1 MRLSRPSDI
10 KKTVLAAIVFLIL
23 IGTGSIIFETCR
35 HTQTGDMEGY
45 VETFSREMAETN
57 AGYKPIA
64 DDISRARDEKTYYRC
79 LYRLDRRMFENGDQ
93 TRAFEFLRQCLM
105 LIKSDK
111 SPSQEKKRFEIH
123 CYLMLGSASDETGLR
138 SMSHSYYFEGLKK
151 IDAYG
156 IGELRGD
163 FLNSLGV
170 SMLRTGNNEEATQ
183 YFNKAI
189 SAAEK
194 SRNRYLLSIIYTNL
208 AEVKNLEKEYD
219 KAIDFALKS
228 LGYIDPQKE
237 TNDYYSVQNA
247 IGNLYIN
254 KGDINLALTYIRN
267 AYDHHLEGA
276 NKYYL
281 FEECLS
287 LAKAYDKGNMPDS
300 ASHYLA
306 MAGRIAEESGNPV
319 HRQHVMKMQAA
330 MLAAGDNP
338 AKALELK
345 DRIIAIKDSIYNEE
359 NATRIRE
366 ADTIYNIEH
375 ESQTA
380 EKGMHAWNPV
390 VVFISMSCLVGAM
403 LLMMV
408 WMLMMH
414 RRNDSLNRQKTE
426 ALSDY
431 AALQQK
437 LLDEE
442 KEKNKKIR
450 EDLDENHRK
459 LTSFTL
465 SHIQTNQK
473 VESVE
478 TALKKMLLEISQR
491 DRSLRDSIKSMIATL
506 TTLKADAQWDEFHYY
521 FDNVHPGFYASL
533 DSLHPGLTQKDR
545 RLCALISL
553 GLSTKEIAGI
563 TFREVRSVETSRTR
577 LRKKL
582 GLESDSLLNEYIT
595 GLARTASGSGTVS
608 ETPAIQVE
616 QAMETAHREEPT
628 ITTTLPTIDIKES

>member
-1 MRLSRPSDI
+1 MRFSRPTDI

-45 VETFSREMAETN
+45 VDTFTRKMAETD
-57 AGYKPIA
+57 AVYKPIA

-163 FLNSLGV
+163 FLNNLGV
-170 SMLRTGNNEEATQ
+170 SMLRTGNNEEATL

-228 LGYIDPQKE
+228 LGYIDPQTE

-306 MAGRIAEESGNPV
+306 LAGRIAEESGNPV
-319 HRQHVMKMQAA
+319 YRQHVMKMQAA
-330 MLAAGDNP
+330 MLAASNNP
-338 AKALELK
+338 GKALELTE
-345 DRIIAIKDSIYNEE
+345 RIIAIKDSIYNEE

-375 ESQTA
+375 ESLSA
-380 EKGMHAWNPV
+380 EKGMNAWNPV

-595 GLARTASGSGTVS
+595 GLARTASGIGSMPDA
-608 ETPAIQVE
+608 PATQMK
-616 QAMETAHREEPT
+616 QHAETAHMEEPT
-628 ITTTLPTIDIKES
+628 ITTTQPEANIKES

>member
-1 MRLSRPSDI
+1 MRFSRPTDI

-35 HTQTGDMEGY
+35 HTHTGDMEGY
-45 VETFSREMAETN
+45 VDTFTREMAETD
-57 AGYKPIA
+57 AVYKPIA

-79 LYRLDRRMFENGDQ
+79 LYRLDQRMFENGDQ

-111 SPSQEKKRFEIH
+111 SPSQEKKRFETH

-163 FLNSLGV
+163 FLNNLGV

-183 YFNKAI
+183 YFKKAI

-237 TNDYYSVQNA
+237 PNAYYSVHNA

-306 MAGRIAEESGNPV
+306 LAGRIAEESGNPV
-319 HRQHVMKMQAA
+319 YRQHVMKMQAA
-330 MLAAGDNP
+330 MLAASNNP
-338 AKALELK
+338 GKALELTE
-345 DRIIAIKDSIYNEE
+345 RIIAIKDSIYNEE

-375 ESQTA
+375 ESLSA
-380 EKGMHAWNPV
+380 EKGMNAWNPV

-459 LTSFTL
+459 LASFTL

-478 TALKKMLLEISQR
+478 TALKKILLEISQR

-533 DSLHPGLTQKDR
+533 DSLHPGLTHKDR

-595 GLARTASGSGTVS
+595 GLARTAAGIGSMPDA
-608 ETPAIQVE
+608 PATQMK
-616 QAMETAHREEPT
+616 QHAETAHMEEPT
-628 ITTTLPTIDIKES
+628 ITTTQPEANIKES